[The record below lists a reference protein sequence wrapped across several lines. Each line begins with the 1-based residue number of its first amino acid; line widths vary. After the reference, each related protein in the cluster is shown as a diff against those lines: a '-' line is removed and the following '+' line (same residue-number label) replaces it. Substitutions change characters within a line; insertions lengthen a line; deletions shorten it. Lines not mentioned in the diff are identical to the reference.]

1 MEKLIEVIKFFCKQN
16 LTNITIALK
25 ILLTTPLVALI
36 QRLPTSRPRMCT
48 TTLISSMF
56 TKHVFY
62 IKLPIF
68 KLYKT

>member
-1 MEKLIEVIKFFCKQN
+1 M
-16 LTNITIALK
+16 IALE

-36 QRLPTSRPRMCT
+36 QRLPTSRPRMRT
-48 TTLISSMF
+48 TTPISSMF
-56 TKHVFY
+56 TKHIFY